1 MTITN
6 TLENAKRLEKLGLT
20 PEQAQGV
27 SEIVEGAARAAQ
39 PDLSELV
46 TKDFLRAELEKL
58 RAEIGKEMGSL
69 RAEIG
74 KELRQQMLWFFAMQ
88 IALVTVAFAL
98 FKFLG

>member
-27 SEIVEGAARAAQ
+27 SEIVEEAARAAQ

-46 TKDFLRAELEKL
+46 TKDFLRAELGEL
-58 RAEIGKEMGSL
+58 RLEFASQ
-69 RAEIG
+69 
-74 KELRQQMLWFFAMQ
+74 LRQQMLWFFAM
-88 IALVTVAFAL
+88 LVAVFGAAFTLAR
-98 FKFLG
+98 FISVP